1 MLNQRSFASWPE
13 SRFGVKFKRD
23 EEKRRLFNRVQAVII
38 SILTGLVVLVFIGLA
53 AILLLPGEVTLRS
66 TPTSTATIPPTATPT
81 FPNFMPTAGGV
92 TPTPGEPTP
101 TNTRLPTSTPLP
113 TRTPRP
119 TLIINLPT
127 PVVRPTA
134 TPTAAPLPPPTVARE
149 PSPTATPLV
158 QRQYSV
164 SFEAEDTSLVEGEC
178 TDIIWRVEGA
188 VNIELDGDSVGQ
200 SGREK
205 VCPDEDSSYRL
216 TFQIAGSTEIGSREV
231 EILVES
237 DD

>member
-1 MLNQRSFASWPE
+1 LLTRS
-13 SRFGVKFKRD
+13 
-23 EEKRRLFNRVQAVII
+23 QAVVI
-38 SILTGLVVLVFIGLA
+38 SILVGLVVLVFMGLA
-53 AILLLPGEVTLRS
+53 AILLLPGKVILGSTP
-66 TPTSTATIPPTATPT
+66 TPTSTVLPTVTPT

-101 TNTRLPTSTPLP
+101 TNTRIPTSTPFP

-119 TLIINLPT
+119 TAIIHLPT

-134 TPTAAPLPPPTVARE
+134 TPTAAPLPVPTVALE
-149 PSPTATPLV
+149 PSPTATRPV
-158 QRQYSV
+158 QRQYTV
-164 SFEAEDTSLVEGEC
+164 SFEAEASSLASGEC
-178 TDIIWRVEGA
+178 TDLIWRVEGA
-188 VNIELDGDSVGQ
+188 ENLQLDGNSVGQ
-200 SGREK
+200 TGRKK

-216 TFQIAGSTEIGSREV
+216 TFQISGSTAVESREV

>member
-1 MLNQRSFASWPE
+1 MLTRS
-13 SRFGVKFKRD
+13 
-23 EEKRRLFNRVQAVII
+23 QAVVL
-38 SILTGLVVLVFIGLA
+38 SILVGLVVLVFIGLA
-53 AILLLPGEVTLRS
+53 AILLLPGEAILRS
-66 TPTSTATIPPTATPT
+66 TLTPTPTIPPTATPT

-101 TNTRLPTSTPLP
+101 TNTRIPTATPFP

-119 TLIINLPT
+119 TAIINLPT

-134 TPTAAPLPPPTVARE
+134 TSTTRPLPAPTVARE
-149 PSPTATPLV
+149 PSLTATRPV

-164 SFEAEDTSLVEGEC
+164 SFEAEEPSLASGEC
-178 TDIIWRVEGA
+178 TDLVWRAEGV
-188 VNIELDGDSVGQ
+188 VNLQLDGNSVGQ
-200 SGREK
+200 TGRQK

-216 TFQIAGSTEIGSREV
+216 TFQISGSTEVGSREV
-231 EILVES
+231 EVLVES

>member
-1 MLNQRSFASWPE
+1 MLTRS
-13 SRFGVKFKRD
+13 
-23 EEKRRLFNRVQAVII
+23 QAVVL
-38 SILTGLVVLVFIGLA
+38 SILMGLVVLVFIGLA
-53 AILLLPGEVTLRS
+53 AILLLPGESILRS
-66 TPTSTATIPPTATPT
+66 TLTPTSTIPPTATPT

-92 TPTPGEPTP
+92 SPTPGEPTP
-101 TNTRLPTSTPLP
+101 TNTRIPTATPLP

-119 TLIINLPT
+119 TAIINLPT

-134 TPTAAPLPPPTVARE
+134 TPTARPLPIPTVAGE

-164 SFEAEDTSLVEGEC
+164 SFEAEQPSLASGEC
-178 TDIIWRVEGA
+178 TDLVWRAEGVE
-188 VNIELDGDSVGQ
+188 NLQLDGSSVGQ
-200 SGREK
+200 TGRKK

-216 TFQIAGSTEIGSREV
+216 TFQIAGSAEVGSREV
-231 EILVES
+231 EISVES

>member
-1 MLNQRSFASWPE
+1 MLT
-13 SRFGVKFKRD
+13 
-23 EEKRRLFNRVQAVII
+23 RLQAIII

-53 AILLLPGEVTLRS
+53 AILLLPGEAILGS
-66 TPTSTATIPPTATPT
+66 TPTPTATIPPTATPT

-134 TPTAAPLPPPTVARE
+134 TPTAAPPPVPTVAGE
-149 PSPTATPLV
+149 PSPTATRLI

-164 SFEAEDTSLVEGEC
+164 SFEAEDPSLTEGEC
-178 TDIIWRVEGA
+178 TDIIWRIEGA
-188 VNIELDGDSVGQ
+188 VNIQLDGDPVGQ

-216 TFQIAGSTEIGSREV
+216 TFQIAGSTEVESREV
-231 EILVES
+231 EISVES